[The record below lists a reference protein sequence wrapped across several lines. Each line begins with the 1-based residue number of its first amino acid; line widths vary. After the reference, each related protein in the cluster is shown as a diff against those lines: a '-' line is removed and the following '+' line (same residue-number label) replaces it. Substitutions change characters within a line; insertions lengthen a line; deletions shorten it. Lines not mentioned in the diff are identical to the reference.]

1 MIDELSEDLMFRLE
15 VFQFLLQVQKFF
27 FRHLVISAVL
37 PSLHD
42 RFATLK
48 KLKKLRIKCRQRR
61 CCCRFSPSC
70 NISGSLM
77 NTKPSKKILCFCFS
91 RFHRFLLPTYLD
103 DTAYLIK
110 QWKPFSYFN
119 FVPYWENFT
128 LSIFKISWV

>member
-48 KLKKLRIKCRQRR
+48 KLKKLRI
-61 CCCRFSPSC
+61 
-70 NISGSLM
+70 NAA
-77 NTKPSKKILCFCFS
+77 NVVVVAD
-91 RFHRFLLPTYLD
+91 FHQVATFLE
-103 DTAYLIK
+103 A
-110 QWKPFSYFN
+110 
-119 FVPYWENFT
+119 
-128 LSIFKISWV
+128 